1 PRRQDIRKK
10 ARVLGQ
16 SLGLLRF
23 SRVAEAKFSGEF
35 QERILKVYT
44 LFPELKDDE
53 IKCGYIRRG
62 TRLLGTARGWATPKQ
77 ISLQP
82 NVGRMT
88 IAHELTHLL
97 QGNGN
102 GVPHGEKACDIW
114 ALARLPSEM
123 LDEQP
128 YYLLRHWHRERWLRN
143 RVQAKVLC
151 ERAIIDVRRVERNYI
166 KWLSGEL
173 RHLK

>member
-1 PRRQDIRKK
+1 M
-10 ARVLGQ
+10 
-16 SLGLLRF
+16 LRF
-23 SRVAEAKFSGEF
+23 TRVAEAKFSGEF
-35 QERILKVYT
+35 QERVLKVYG
-44 LFPELKDDE
+44 LFPELAEHD
-53 IKCGYIRRG
+53 IKCGYIRKG
-62 TRLLGTARGWATPKQ
+62 MRLLGTARGWTTPKQ

-97 QGNGN
+97 QGSD

-114 ALARLPSEM
+114 AVARLPAEM

-143 RVQAKVLC
+143 RVQAKALC
-151 ERAIIDVRRVERNYI
+151 ERAIGVRRTERNYI

>member
-1 PRRQDIRKK
+1 
-10 ARVLGQ
+10 
-16 SLGLLRF
+16 LLRF
-23 SRVAEAKFSGEF
+23 TRVAEAKFSGEF
-35 QERILKVYT
+35 KERILKVYS
-44 LFPELKDDE
+44 LFPELAEDDV
-53 IKCGYIRRG
+53 KCGYIHRG
-62 TRLLGTARGWATPKQ
+62 TRLLGTARSWATPKQ

-102 GVPHGEKACDIW
+102 NGVPHGEKACDIW
-114 ALARLPSEM
+114 AMARLPAGM

-128 YYLLRHWHRERWLRN
+128 YYLLRHWSRERWVRN
-143 RVQAKVLC
+143 RAPAKALC
-151 ERAIIDVRRVERNYI
+151 ERAIEVRRVERNYI

>member
-1 PRRQDIRKK
+1 M
-10 ARVLGQ
+10 
-16 SLGLLRF
+16 LRF
-23 SRVAEAKFSGEF
+23 TRVAAAKFSGEF
-35 QERILKVYT
+35 QERVLHVYS

-62 TRLLGTARGWATPKQ
+62 TRLLGTARGWTTPKQ

-82 NVGRMT
+82 NVGRLT

-97 QGNGN
+97 QGEN

-114 ALARLPSEM
+114 AVARLPAEM

-128 YYLLRHWHRERWLRN
+128 YYLLRHWHRERWLCN
-143 RVQAKVLC
+143 RAQAKALC
-151 ERAIIDVRRVERNYI
+151 EQAIIDVRRTERNYI
-166 KWLSGEL
+166 KWLSLEL